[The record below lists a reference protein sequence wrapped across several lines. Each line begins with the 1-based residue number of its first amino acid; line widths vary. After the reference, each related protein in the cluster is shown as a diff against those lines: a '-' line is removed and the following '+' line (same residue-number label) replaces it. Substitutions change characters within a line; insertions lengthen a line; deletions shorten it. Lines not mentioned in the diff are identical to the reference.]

1 MEIFFKVLAV
11 ILLGVA
17 AVLFWQNNSDAAFVA
32 GVLSAC
38 AFFLSMRFQ
47 LKMRQKQREAEAQ
60 PAQAA
65 ETAETDEDS
74 TG

>member
-17 AVLFWQNNSDAAFVA
+17 AVLFWQNNSENSDAAFVA

-38 AFFLSMRFQ
+38 AFFIGMRFQ

-60 PAQAA
+60 PA
-65 ETAETDEDS
+65 EIDEDS
-74 TG
+74 TD